1 MEVLGGSAAGYGC
14 GVREVSRSHALR
26 DRPHPPVRI
35 VIVMPFPQPSSLGP
49 AVLALALACTPATP
63 PPAPS
68 TAPPPEP
75 APTVLTVTAPG
86 SQTLDLRA
94 TRATH
99 VDCSWGSSGVIS
111 TDAPPPYWVI
121 AVVDLQTT
129 RAATGLALAELE
141 LFDASARSLG
151 KADRELA
158 LQLTASDATAF
169 TGTDTTFDGTLTAGR
184 SLRLRARARMED
196 AFADRV
202 ATPPATYLVT
212 LHTDAGA
219 IIRISGPVGTQWPT
233 A

>member
-1 MEVLGGSAAGYGC
+1 M
-14 GVREVSRSHALR
+14 
-26 DRPHPPVRI
+26 VRI

-75 APTVLTVTAPG
+75 APTILTVTAPG
-86 SQTLDLRA
+86 SEALDL
-94 TRATH
+94 RATH
-99 VDCSWGSSGVIS
+99 VDCSWGSSGVVS

-169 TGTDTTFDGTLTAGR
+169 TGTDTDFDGTLTAGR
-184 SLRLRARARMED
+184 SLRLRARARMAD
-196 AFADRV
+196 AFAARV
-202 ATPPATYLVT
+202 ATTQPATYRIT
-212 LHTDAGA
+212 LHTDADA